1 MLKTTGNALGSRKN
15 SVGWTVES
23 KKVDEDEV
31 LQAKKRGVLRT
42 NVAAIGTYGPHENSV
57 D

>member
-1 MLKTTGNALGSRKN
+1 MPKTTGNALEGRKT

-23 KKVDEDEV
+23 DGVDEDEV
-31 LQAKKRGVLRT
+31 LQAKNRGALRT
-42 NVAAIGTYGPHENSV
+42 NVAAIGKCGQHENSV